1 VRTPYTLDY
10 TGEVGVILYNASNS
24 PQTVEPGDRIAQI
37 VMAKVEHAE
46 VIELKEMTKETS
58 RGAGGYGHTGVK

>member
-1 VRTPYTLDY
+1 MDY

-46 VIELKEMTKETS
+46 IVELEEIVKETA